1 MSFLIFIPARSGS
14 TRLKNK
20 NFKIIKKKK
29 LIEYTIDS
37 AKRLGIK
44 DIFISSD
51 SSKVKKI
58 IKKNKILKTYK
69 RPNKVSKKNTSMAD
83 TVIHGVKWYKENIN
97 TNIKDIILLQPTFPM
112 RNLSVLKKSIIH
124 YKKKGLESVTS
135 ISKLKIDNSCLLFSK
150 NLRKYYSNNFNGS
163 AYKIDGNFY
172 ICSLKFLY
180 KYKKFS
186 VLNKTKFINFELN
199 FKIDIDYKEDFMIV
213 KKIIENANYR

>member
-20 NFKIIKKKK
+20 NFRIIKKKK

-58 IKKNKILKTYK
+58 IKKYDILKTYK
-69 RPNKVSKKNTSMAD
+69 RPNKISKKNTSMAD

-112 RNLSVLKKSIIH
+112 RNLSVLRKSIAY
-124 YKKKGLESVTS
+124 YKKKDWRV
-135 ISKLKIDNSCLLFSK
+135 
-150 NLRKYYSNNFNGS
+150 
-163 AYKIDGNFY
+163 
-172 ICSLKFLY
+172 
-180 KYKKFS
+180 
-186 VLNKTKFINFELN
+186 
-199 FKIDIDYKEDFMIV
+199 
-213 KKIIENANYR
+213 